1 MNDTQRRFVD
11 EYLVDLNAT
20 AAYKRAGYSAKGN
33 AAESAAARLLRNVQ
47 VATAIKKAMDKRSE
61 KVGRTAEDVL
71 IDLEAVKSDAM
82 QRVPDKDGNMVML
95 DHSAAIRALEL
106 EGKHRK
112 MWTDKMEHTGPE
124 GGPLELLIAQ
134 ITSSP
139 NSRIKVK

>member
-1 MNDTQRRFVD
+1 MNDKQLRFVE
-11 EYLVDLNAT
+11 EYLIDLNAT
-20 AAYKRAGYSAKGN
+20 AAYKRAGYSAKGTTAEVN
-33 AAESAAARLLRNVQ
+33 ASRLLGNAKVSAAV
-47 VATAIKKAMDKRSE
+47 KKAMDKRSE

-71 IDLEAVKSDAM
+71 RDLELVKADAM
-82 QRVPDKDGNMVML
+82 QRIPDKDGNMVML